1 MHKMNDK
8 IHLSIKPEHIDM
20 LTRII
25 EAYEH
30 LGVVSTLNRT
40 EGLVVIRGTEDTLP
54 EIYDILPTLPFPVK
68 IQEN

>member
-1 MHKMNDK
+1 MNDK